1 MNATDTKIVN
11 KQWLEKRI
19 EELNH
24 WLFYNPT
31 KCREKWQKEHS
42 RNYYVQKFIEME
54 ENNYKLIQI

>member
-1 MNATDTKIVN
+1 MNATEIKIVN

-19 EELNH
+19 EELNQ

-31 KCREKWQKEHS
+31 KCREKWQKEHC